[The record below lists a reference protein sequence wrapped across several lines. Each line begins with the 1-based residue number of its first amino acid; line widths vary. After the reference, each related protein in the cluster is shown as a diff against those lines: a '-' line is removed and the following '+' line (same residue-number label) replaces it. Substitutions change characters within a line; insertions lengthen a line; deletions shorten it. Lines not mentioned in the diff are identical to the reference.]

1 MKILLSRKKKLKDR
15 DIWEKG
21 NKTNDGQGRQLRAK
35 GIGKLRNTEE
45 EEEEEQKIPRAR
57 QA

>member
-1 MKILLSRKKKLKDR
+1 MKDR
-15 DIWEKG
+15 GIWEKG

-45 EEEEEQKIPRAR
+45 EEDEEQKIPRAR

>member
-1 MKILLSRKKKLKDR
+1 MKDR

-21 NKTNDGQGRQLRAK
+21 NKTNGRAGQTIK
-35 GIGKLRNTEE
+35 GKRDWETENT